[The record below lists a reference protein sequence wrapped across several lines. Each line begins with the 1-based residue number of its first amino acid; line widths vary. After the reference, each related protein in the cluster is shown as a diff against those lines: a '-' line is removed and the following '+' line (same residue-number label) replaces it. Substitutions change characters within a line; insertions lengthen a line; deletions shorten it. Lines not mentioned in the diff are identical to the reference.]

1 MGAELQ
7 KATKFDSKSEHTMA
21 PNGVNHK
28 IDLYADCEMKEKA
41 TPQQCWPKNILIK
54 RQLVTNR

>member
-41 TPQQCWPKNILIK
+41 TPQQCNVGQK
-54 RQLVTNR
+54 TFS